1 MKRALLAAMAALLA
15 AACGSS
21 PTGPHAEH
29 PAWDQVDPP
38 PGTVLRRGTTVTVSA
53 RINDRAL
60 AGAGLILSMV
70 IRTPQGVVSDDNYP
84 RQEWPQPPGEGARR
98 LPATVASRLIDPL
111 DVPAG
116 LPAIPPGSRLLELRA
131 SLNVPE
137 KDVVGPRLIAVY
149 PVVD

>member
-1 MKRALLAAMAALLA
+1 LSKALLAIAPALLA

-21 PTGPHAEH
+21 PLSPTAKR

-38 PGTVLRRGTTVTVSA
+38 TGTALHRGTTVTVSA

-70 IRTPQGVVSDDNYP
+70 IRTPQGVVSEDYYP
-84 RQEWPQPPGEGARR
+84 RQEWPQPPVDGARR
-98 LPATVASRLIDPL
+98 VPATVASRLIEPL
-111 DVPAG
+111 DAPKD
-116 LPAIPPGSRLLELRA
+116 LPAFPPGSRLLELRA

-137 KDVVGPRLIAVY
+137 QDTAGPRLIAAY
-149 PVVD
+149 PIVD